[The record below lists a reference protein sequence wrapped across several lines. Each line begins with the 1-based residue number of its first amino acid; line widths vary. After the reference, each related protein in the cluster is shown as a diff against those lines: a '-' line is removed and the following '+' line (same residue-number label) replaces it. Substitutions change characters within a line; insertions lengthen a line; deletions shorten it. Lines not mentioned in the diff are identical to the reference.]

1 MKRWSTLLIF
11 RKMSMILHWTLP
23 KKMCQGAAIH
33 PHQAWPRASAWTH
46 SQPVSGLWASCSHAD
61 LNLSPIGK
69 NMVFTFTLGASWIRT
84 SDAVSALLIMKR
96 KREALLSWRW
106 LMLMN
111 FSFTPQDFSFLRHSG
126 NLLDNWMMSVQTSS
140 LSPDTR
146 YGQFEVGFKDQLR
159 AGSQVSTRN
168 HVVTGWQHRGEDGAV
183 CLLQG
188 RACWELK
195 IQPPIRALA
204 E

>member
-1 MKRWSTLLIF
+1 MPGSRHPST
-11 RKMSMILHWTLP
+11 
-23 KKMCQGAAIH
+23 
-33 PHQAWPRASAWTH
+33 
-46 SQPVSGLWASCSHAD
+46 SGLAQGLCLSPQPACIWIVGQLFTCRAACMEGV
-61 LNLSPIGK
+61 NLSPIGK
-69 NMVFTFTLGASWIRT
+69 NMVSTFTLGASWIRT
-84 SDAVSALLIMKR
+84 SDSVSALLIMKG

-111 FSFTPQDFSFLRHSG
+111 FIFTPQDFSFLRHSG

-159 AGSQVSTRN
+159 AGSQVSTHN

-188 RACWELK
+188 GEC
-195 IQPPIRALA
+195 
-204 E
+204 